1 VSGVIEADLQE
12 RIDAGLRPRPDYVE
26 LARAMDADVVDLAAA
41 RRRTG
46 WIGRVLQRVG
56 GAGPLLAW
64 VCFRER
70 RHYEAVFTD
79 GEQVGLPLAALCRL
93 TMRRPFAHVMIVHIL
108 SVPKKSAVFRALRLG
123 RYVDTMIVYASAQ
136 RRYATETL
144 GMASDRV
151 VLTPFTVDT
160 DFFSPDRVVPAVEDR
175 PAISTA
181 GLEYRD
187 YPTLAEAARDL
198 DARVVVAA
206 ASPWSKRPDGTATM
220 ATPPNVEVCRL
231 GFVDLRQLYVDSRL
245 VVMPLYDVD
254 FQAGVTTILEA
265 MAMAR
270 PVVCTR
276 TRGQTDVIVDG
287 VSGVYVPPSDVEAL
301 RVAVQ
306 GLLDDPVRAA
316 RLGAAGRRF
325 VVEECD
331 VVRYARRL
339 GDVVD
344 GAIERVG
351 TSPTP
356 RR

>member
-1 VSGVIEADLQE
+1 VIEADLRE

-26 LARAMDADVVDLAAA
+26 LARAMDADLVDVAEAQ
-41 RRRTG
+41 RRAGR
-46 WIGRVLQRVG
+46 IGRMLHRVA

-70 RHYEAVFTD
+70 RRYEAVFTD

-93 TMRRPFAHVMIVHIL
+93 TLRRPFTHVMIVHIL
-108 SVPKKSAVFRALRLG
+108 SVAKKSALFRALRLA
-123 RYVDTMIVYASAQ
+123 RYVDTMVVYASAQ
-136 RRYATETL
+136 QRYATETL
-144 GMASDRV
+144 GMPSDRV
-151 VLTPFTVDT
+151 VLTPFMVDT
-160 DFFSPDRVVPAVEDR
+160 EFFSPDRVVPAVEDK
-175 PAISTA
+175 AVISTA

-187 YPTLAEAARDL
+187 YPTLVEAARDL

-206 ASPWSKRPDGTATM
+206 ASPWSKRPDETVTM
-220 ATPPNVEVCRL
+220 APPPNVEVCRL
-231 GFVDLRQLYVDSRL
+231 GFVDLRQLYAESRI

-276 TRGQTDVIVDG
+276 TRGQTDVVADG
-287 VSGVYVPPSDVEAL
+287 VSGVYVPPADVETL
-301 RVAVQ
+301 RAAVQ
-306 GLLDDPVRAA
+306 GLLDDPDRAT

-339 GDVVD
+339 AGVVD
-344 GAIERVG
+344 SAIERAG
-351 TSPTP
+351 TRPT
-356 RR
+356 RRY